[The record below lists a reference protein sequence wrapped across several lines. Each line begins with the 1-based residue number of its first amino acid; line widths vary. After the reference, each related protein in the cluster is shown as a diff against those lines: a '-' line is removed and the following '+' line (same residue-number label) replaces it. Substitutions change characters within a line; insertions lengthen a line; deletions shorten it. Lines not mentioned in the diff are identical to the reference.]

1 MKNACIRLNGRLEAV
16 IATEGYFFYKWYLNI
31 LLMLLTVQIK
41 IINTILI
48 FHEFL
53 ILKFGGID
61 WFTLYASIFIV
72 IYHQILVCHEKIP
85 YDVIKERKEK
95 RRGTGVKT
103 SIPTEMGECFNF
115 NGNLRFIIYQSY
127 VRNPGISGI
136 CKII

>member
-1 MKNACIRLNGRLEAV
+1 MKNACIWLNGRLEAV
-16 IATEGYFFYKWYLNI
+16 IAAEGYFFYKWYLNI
-31 LLMLLTVQIK
+31 LIMLLTVQIK
-41 IINTILI
+41 IINTISL

-61 WFTLYASIFIV
+61 RFTLYASIFIV
-72 IYHQILVCHEKIP
+72 IYHQSLVCHEKIP

-95 RRGTGVKT
+95 RRGEKT

-127 VRNPGISGI
+127 VRNTGISGI
-136 CKII
+136 HCKIM